1 MTSPSSMASLPAT
14 IVTTAT
20 ASSGSSDMEDEEEME
35 NDDEEVEEEYN
46 EMALWDGIF
55 WLEACR
61 SMSRSVGWFQLLSV
75 VEGVREEAYRA
86 GMWFAV
92 SSTSYPPP
100 TPPLHWRSSGIASS
114 GSSSNST
121 TNWPRSPS
129 PPPPPLSPT
138 YAVATTLIAQ

>member
-1 MTSPSSMASLPAT
+1 MASPSSMASLPAT
-14 IVTTAT
+14 IVTNST
-20 ASSGSSDMEDEEEME
+20 ASSGSSDMDNEEEIDNDEEI
-35 NDDEEVEEEYN
+35 EEEYS

-100 TPPLHWRSSGIASS
+100 PPTLWTSHGMGSS
-114 GSSSNST
+114 GSSSST
-121 TNWPRSPS
+121 TNWPRTP

-138 YAVATTLIAQ
+138 YSVTTTLIAQ